1 MGRKIAV
8 VLFNLG
14 GPDKPASVRPFLKN
28 LFRDPAIITA
38 PLPIRWFLARLIS
51 RTRAPS
57 VIKNYAMM
65 DAGGGSPL
73 LPETEKQ
80 SDALQAELA
89 TRLPDDEVRCFI
101 AMRYWHPFTEQAA
114 KDAKA
119 WGADEVILL
128 PLYPQFSTTTTG
140 SSLSAWNK
148 AYKGATRTICCYPFE
163 ESFVTAHVERIM
175 QAWEKAGKPENV
187 SLLLSAHG
195 LPEKIV
201 KDGDPYQWQCETMAD
216 MIAGRVPL
224 EWEVTACYQSR
235 VGPLKW
241 IGPPTEQVIEE
252 KAKEGK
258 NILIAPI
265 AFVSE
270 HIETLVELGEEYRLV
285 AEQHGAASYTR
296 VEALGTHPE
305 FISMLAGETVEALR
319 MKTPMRSCAGDRL
332 CPHEWSGCPHKQAVR
347 KPGQAINPQTL
358 KAR

>member
-1 MGRKIAV
+1 MSRKIAV

-14 GPDKPASVRPFLKN
+14 GPDKAESVRPFLKN

-38 PLPIRWFLARLIS
+38 PLPIRWVLARLIS
-51 RTRAPS
+51 RSRAPS
-57 VIKNYAMM
+57 VVKNYAMM

-73 LPETEKQ
+73 LPETEEQ
-80 SDALQAELA
+80 AETLQAELA
-89 TRLPDDEVRCFI
+89 KRLPGDDVRCFI
-101 AMRYWHPFTEQAA
+101 AMRYWHPFTADTA
-114 KDAKA
+114 RKVKA

-140 SSLSAWNK
+140 SSLSAWKK
-148 AYKGATRTICCYPFE
+148 AYKGPVRTVCCYPFE
-163 ESFVTAHVERIM
+163 ESFISAHVERIM
-175 QAWEKAGKPENV
+175 QAWGKAGRPENV

-201 KDGDPYQWQCETMAD
+201 KNGDPYQWQCETMAE
-216 MIAGRVPL
+216 MITGRVPRD
-224 EWEVTACYQSR
+224 WDVTPCYQSR

-241 IGPPTEQVIEE
+241 IGPPTEEVVEE

-296 VEALGTHPE
+296 VEALGTQPD
-305 FISMLAGETVEALR
+305 FISMLASETMEALN
-319 MKTPMRSCAGDRL
+319 MKSQMRSCAGDRL
-332 CPHEWSGCPHKQAVR
+332 CPHEFNGCPHKQPVR
-347 KPGQAINPQTL
+347 KAGQAVTNRT
-358 KAR
+358 

>member
-1 MGRKIAV
+1 MGRKVAV

-14 GPDKPASVRPFLKN
+14 GPDKPESVRPFLKN

-57 VIKNYAMM
+57 VKKNYAMM

-80 SDALQAELA
+80 AAALQSELA
-89 TRLPDDEVRCFI
+89 KRLPEDEVRCFI

-114 KDAKA
+114 KDVKA
-119 WGADEVILL
+119 WGADEVVLL

-140 SSLSAWNK
+140 SSLTAWKK
-148 AYKGATRTICCYPFE
+148 AYKDPVRTICCYPFE
-163 ESFVTAHVERIM
+163 ENFVSAHVERIM
-175 QAWEKAGKPENV
+175 QAWEKAGRPENV

-201 KDGDPYQWQCETMAD
+201 KDGDPYQWQCETMAE
-216 MIAGRVPL
+216 MIAGRVPRD
-224 EWEVTACYQSR
+224 WEVIPCYQSR

-241 IGPPTEQVIEE
+241 IGPPTEEVIAE
-252 KAKEGK
+252 KSKEGK

-285 AEQHGAASYTR
+285 AEEHGAASYTR
-296 VEALGTHPE
+296 VEALGTHQE
-305 FISMLAGETVEALR
+305 FISMLAGETIEALG
-319 MKTPMRSCAGDRL
+319 MKTPMRSCGGDRL
-332 CPHEWSGCPHKQAVR
+332 CPHEFSGCPHKQLVR
-347 KPGQAINPQTL
+347 KAGQAINPQS
-358 KAR
+358 